1 MIMWY
6 RFDQIVERHFLN
18 PLNFYKIFKLG
29 QIPQIGG
36 YVVSFHIT
44 NVRRTEV
51 TEPYK
56 YKLLSK

>member
-6 RFDQIVERHFLN
+6 RFDQIVKRYFLN

-36 YVVSFHIT
+36 YDLLAG
-44 NVRRTEV
+44 VRLDFTIK
-51 TEPYK
+51 K
-56 YKLLSK
+56 YKSF